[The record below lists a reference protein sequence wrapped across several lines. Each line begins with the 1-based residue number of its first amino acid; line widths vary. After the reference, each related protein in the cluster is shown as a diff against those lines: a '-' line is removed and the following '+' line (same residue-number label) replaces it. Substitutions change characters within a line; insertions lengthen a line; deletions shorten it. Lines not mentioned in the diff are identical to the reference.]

1 MKCHQYKKTLL
12 INADGTKHMESVL
25 LSDDNFS
32 VYIRNLMRAIE
43 NCTKIYQTTK
53 TFITSQFISVQM
65 QQ

>member
-1 MKCHQYKKTLL
+1 M
-12 INADGTKHMESVL
+12 L

-53 TFITSQFISVQM
+53 NIHYFSVYKCTDAAIKL
-65 QQ
+65 